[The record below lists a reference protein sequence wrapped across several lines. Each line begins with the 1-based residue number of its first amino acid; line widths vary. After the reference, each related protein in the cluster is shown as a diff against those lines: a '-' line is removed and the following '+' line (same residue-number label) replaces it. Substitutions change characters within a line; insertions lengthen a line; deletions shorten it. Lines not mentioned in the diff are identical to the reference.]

1 MMNKP
6 KAFLMV
12 GLPGSGKST
21 WIKNSLPANIPVISR
36 DIIRHKLGFTK
47 SVDHKAVLSK
57 DKEDTV
63 TEYEMGMIHNYLAQG
78 VDIVI
83 DDINTGKYR
92 KSMIQFLRDNGAEVI
107 GVRMNT
113 SLDTCIKRRDG
124 QISPEVMRSISK
136 KMIPLDASEVDTILE
151 VVGE

>member
-1 MMNKP
+1 MSKP

-47 SVDHKAVLSK
+47 SVDQKAVLSK

-78 VDIVI
+78 NDIVI

-92 KSMIQFLRDNGAEVI
+92 KNMIQFLRDNGAEVI

-113 SLDTCIKRRDG
+113 SLDTCIQRRDG
-124 QISPEVMRSISK
+124 QISADVMRNISNR
-136 KMIPLDASEVDTILE
+136 MIPLDDNEVDSVLD

>member
-1 MMNKP
+1 MNKP

-21 WIKNSLPANIPVISR
+21 WIKNSLPADIPVISR

-47 SVDHKAVLSK
+47 SVDQKAVLSK

-63 TEYEMGMIHNYLAQG
+63 TEYEMGMIHNYLAAG

-124 QISPEVMRSISK
+124 QIDADVMRNIHK
-136 KMIPLDASEVDTILE
+136 RMIPLADDEVDNVLNVI
-151 VVGE
+151 GE

>member
-1 MMNKP
+1 MENKP

-21 WIKNSLPANIPVISR
+21 WIKNSLPTDIPVISR

-47 SVDHKAVLSK
+47 GVDHKAVLSK
-57 DKEDTV
+57 DKEDMV
-63 TEYEMGMIHNYLAQG
+63 TSYEETMIHNYLAMG
-78 VDIVI
+78 KDIVI

-92 KSMIQFLRDNGAEVI
+92 KNMIKFLRDNGAEVI

-113 SLDTCIKRRDG
+113 SLDTCIQRRDG
-124 QISPEVMRSISK
+124 QISADVMRNISK
-136 KMIPLDASEVDTILE
+136 RMIPLADDEVDKVLD

>member
-1 MMNKP
+1 MENKP

-21 WIKNSLPANIPVISR
+21 WIKNSLPSDVVVISR
-36 DIIRHKLGFTK
+36 DIIRYRLGYT
-47 SVDHKAVLSK
+47 SGVDEKVVLSRA
-57 DKEDTV
+57 EENSV
-63 TEYEMGMIHNYLAQG
+63 TSYERAMICNNLRKG
-78 VDIVI
+78 NDIVI

-92 KSMIQFLRDNGAEVI
+92 KEMINFLRSYGAEVI

-113 SLDTCIKRRDG
+113 SLDTCIQRRDG
-124 QISPEVMRSISK
+124 QISADVMHNISK
-136 KMIPLDASEVDTILE
+136 RMIPLADNEVDKVLD

>member
-1 MMNKP
+1 MNTKQ

-36 DIIRHKLGFTK
+36 DIIRFKLGFTK
-47 SVDHKAVLSK
+47 GVDQKAVLSK

-63 TEYEMGMIHNYLAQG
+63 TEYEMGMIHNYLANG
-78 VDIVI
+78 NDIVI

-92 KSMIQFLRDNGAEVI
+92 KNMIKFLRDNGAEVI

-113 SLDTCIKRRDG
+113 NLDTCIKRRDG
-124 QISPEVMRSISK
+124 QISADVMHNISK
-136 KMIPLDASEVDTILE
+136 RMIPLAENEVDKVIDA
-151 VVGE
+151 VGE

>member
-1 MMNKP
+1 MNKP

>member
-1 MMNKP
+1 MNNKP

-21 WIKNSLPANIPVISR
+21 WIKNNLPSDIPIISR
-36 DIIRHKLGFTK
+36 DIIRHKLGFTD
-47 SVDHKAVLSK
+47 SVEHKAVLSK
-57 DKEDTV
+57 DKENTV
-63 TEYEMGMIHNYLAQG
+63 TEYENGLIHRYLSMGL
-78 VDIVI
+78 DIVI

-92 KSMIQFLRDNGAEVI
+92 KKMIQFLRDNGAEVV

-113 SLDTCIKRRDG
+113 SLDTCIQRRDD
-124 QISPEVMRSISK
+124 QIPADVMRNINK
-136 KMIPLDASEVDTILE
+136 RMIPLAENEVDSVID

>member
-1 MMNKP
+1 MENKP

-21 WIKNSLPANIPVISR
+21 WIKNSLPSDVVVISR
-36 DIIRHKLGFTK
+36 DIIRYKLGYT
-47 SVDHKAVLSK
+47 SGVDEKAVLSK
-57 DKEDTV
+57 DAENSV
-63 TEYEMGMIHNYLAQG
+63 TSYERAMIYNNLRKG
-78 VDIVI
+78 NDIVI

-92 KSMIQFLRDNGAEVI
+92 KEMIDFLRSYGAEVI

-124 QISPEVMRSISK
+124 QIPAANMKDIQN
-136 KMIPLDASEVDTILE
+136 KMIPLMDDEVDSVID

>member
-1 MMNKP
+1 MENKP

-36 DIIRHKLGFTK
+36 DIIRFKLGFTK
-47 SVDHKAVLSK
+47 GVDQKAVLSK

-63 TEYEMGMIHNYLAQG
+63 TEYEMGMIHNYLANG
-78 VDIVI
+78 NDIVI

-92 KSMIQFLRDNGAEVI
+92 KNMIKFLRDNGAEVI

-113 SLDTCIKRRDG
+113 NLDTCIKRRDG
-124 QISPEVMRSISK
+124 QISADVMHNISK
-136 KMIPLDASEVDTILE
+136 RMIPLAENEVDKVIDA
-151 VVGE
+151 VGE

>member
-1 MMNKP
+1 MENKP

-21 WIKNSLPANIPVISR
+21 WIKNSLPSDVVVISR
-36 DIIRHKLGFTK
+36 DIIRYKLGYT
-47 SVDHKAVLSK
+47 SGVDEKAVLSK
-57 DKEDTV
+57 AAENSV
-63 TEYEMGMIHNYLAQG
+63 TSYERAMIYNNLRKG
-78 VDIVI
+78 NDIVI

-92 KSMIQFLRDNGAEVI
+92 KEMVDFLRSYGAEVI

-124 QISPEVMRSISK
+124 QIPAANMKDIQSR
-136 KMIPLDASEVDTILE
+136 MIPLMDDEVDSVID

>member
-1 MMNKP
+1 MENKP

-12 GLPGSGKST
+12 GLPGSGKTT
-21 WIKNSLPANIPVISR
+21 WIKNCLPSDVVIISR

-57 DKEDTV
+57 EKEEMV
-63 TEYEMGMIHNYLAQG
+63 TSYEETMIHNYLAMG
-78 VDIVI
+78 KDIVI

-92 KSMIQFLRDNGAEVI
+92 KNMIKFLHDNGAEVI

-113 SLDTCIKRRDG
+113 PLDVCIKRREG
-124 QISPEVMRSISK
+124 QVDADVMRNIDK
-136 KMIPLDASEVDTILE
+136 KRIPLADDEVDTVID
-151 VVGE
+151 VN

>member
-1 MMNKP
+1 
-6 KAFLMV
+6 MV

-36 DIIRHKLGFTK
+36 DIIRHRLGFTK
-47 SVDHKAVLSK
+47 SVDQKAVLSK

-78 VDIVI
+78 NDIVI

-92 KSMIQFLRDNGAEVI
+92 KGMIQFLRDNGAEVI

-124 QISPEVMRSISK
+124 QISPEVMQNINKR
-136 KMIPLDASEVDTILE
+136 MIPLDDSEVDNVLD
-151 VVGE
+151 VAGE

>member
-1 MMNKP
+1 MENKP

-21 WIKNSLPANIPVISR
+21 WIKNSLPANIPIISR
-36 DIIRHKLGFTK
+36 DIIRFKLGFTK
-47 SVDHKAVLSK
+47 GVDQKAVLSK

-63 TEYEMGMIHNYLAQG
+63 TEYEMGMIHNYLANG
-78 VDIVI
+78 NDIVI

-92 KSMIQFLRDNGAEVI
+92 KNMIKFLRDNGAEVI

-113 SLDTCIKRRDG
+113 NLDTCIKRRDG
-124 QISPEVMRSISK
+124 QISADVMHNISK
-136 KMIPLDASEVDTILE
+136 RMIPLTEDEVDKVIDA
-151 VVGE
+151 VGE